1 MIIFLNGWSGS
12 GKDTIGSI
20 LVEQHGF
27 KRIAFADFVKEQ
39 VADKLQIPVAEC
51 FSEVGK
57 RKIYGKNT
65 LREHLIEHG
74 EGCKK
79 AFGNGFW
86 AQKLLEARLSEDPIV
101 ITDWRHLEELLEIQ
115 KTYPQRKLVPVHVRR
130 PSQLV
135 SPVPD
140 KTEYSLLGF
149 PFAHT
154 ISNDKRIKDLESKVN
169 ALLASFSA

>member
-1 MIIFLNGWSGS
+1 ME
-12 GKDTIGSI
+12 K
-20 LVEQHGF
+20 HGF

-51 FSEVGK
+51 FSEAGK
-57 RKIYGKNT
+57 RKVYCEKT

-86 AQKLLEARLSEDPIV
+86 AKQRILAGLPKDPIV

-115 KTYPQRKLVPVHVRR
+115 KAYPQRKLVPVHIKR
-130 PSQLV
+130 PGQLI

-154 ISNDKRIKDLESKVN
+154 IMNDERIADLESKVN
-169 ALLASFSA
+169 ALLASFSAMSSASHP